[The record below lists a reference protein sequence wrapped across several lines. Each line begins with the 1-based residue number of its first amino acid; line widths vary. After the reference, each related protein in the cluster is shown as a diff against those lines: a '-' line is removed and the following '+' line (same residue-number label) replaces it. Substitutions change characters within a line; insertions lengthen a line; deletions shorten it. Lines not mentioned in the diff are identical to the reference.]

1 MDSNQSQTGSRPN
14 SMLHA
19 AKRIAV
25 SIPTTYRLIAEGKL
39 RTYKIGRARRV
50 TDAAI
55 DVCIATLERET
66 AGQPREA

>member
-1 MDSNQSQTGSRPN
+1 
-14 SMLHA
+14 MLHA

-55 DVCIATLERET
+55 DECIATLERET